1 MKALTLKHINAFTT
15 KPFSGNPAGVVTDAK
30 GLSESRMQLIA
41 REMAMPETAFVL
53 PATVRSADLQI
64 RWFSPAMEIPLC
76 GHATIAAFHALAEES
91 LQGMKQNGSYI
102 FRLQTKSGIL
112 NVAVEKK
119 VSGTVVEFQMPLPA
133 FKPIKRLS
141 AKILGSLG
149 IRKSDLH
156 SSLPV
161 VKGNYVY
168 IPLRKLSKLHSLK
181 PDFKVLR
188 EECRP
193 LRTIGVSLVT
203 LETMEESS
211 AFHSRFFAPVAGIDE
226 DPVTGSANGPLGVYL
241 YLFALS
247 QGLVFPSFTLQD
259 GRFELVGEQGDVLNR
274 KGRVKIRLDVSG
286 KTVNDMSIAGEA
298 VTLFTTELQW

>member
-30 GLSESRMQLIA
+30 GLSETKMQMIA

-64 RWFSPAMEIPLC
+64 RWFTPAMEVPLC

-91 LQGMKQNGSYI
+91 LYGMKQNGSYI
-102 FRLQTKSGIL
+102 FRLQTKSGVL
-112 NVAVEKK
+112 NIVVEKK
-119 VSGTVVEFQMPLPA
+119 VSGTVVEFQMPLPS
-133 FKPIKRLS
+133 FRPKRLS
-141 AKILGSLG
+141 ARILGSLG

-168 IPLRKLSKLHSLK
+168 IPLRKLSKLRSLK

-188 EECRP
+188 EECRA

-203 LETMEESS
+203 LETLEESS
-211 AFHSRFFAPVAGIDE
+211 AFHSRFFAPVAGINE

-247 QGLVFPSFTLQD
+247 QGLVFPSYTLPD

-286 KTVNDMSIAGEA
+286 KSVNDMSIAGEA
-298 VTLFTTELQW
+298 VTLFSTELQW